1 MIIPVSP
8 LGLLLGLAGERR
20 LQTAQSKITFRVD
33 RASCAGGSVDSH
45 HHTFGHCAL
54 LIWNDS
60 CRCSS
65 LSGLSIQANW
75 STPRAPTL
83 RAKYGIY
90 GIWGPC
96 RRPGRT
102 KARHSISRGAAA
114 CWPRVTGI
122 GNEDGVWTAVNHP
135 F

>member
-75 STPRAPTL
+75 STPGLLCSAPNTG
-83 RAKYGIY
+83 YTGF
-90 GIWGPC
+90 GTMSTS
-96 RRPGRT
+96 RPNQGSPFDL
-102 KARHSISRGAAA
+102 AGSCGMLA
-114 CWPRVTGI
+114 TGYW
-122 GNEDGVWTAVNHP
+122 NRE
-135 F
+135 